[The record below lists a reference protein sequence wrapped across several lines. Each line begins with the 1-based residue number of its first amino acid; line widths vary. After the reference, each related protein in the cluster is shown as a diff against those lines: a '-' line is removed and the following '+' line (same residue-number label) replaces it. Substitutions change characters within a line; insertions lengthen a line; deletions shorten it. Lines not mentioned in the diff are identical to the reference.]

1 MDSPKSPTKTLEEII
16 KEGVALSTDKL
27 LESFKSFSD
36 QTKLSLF
43 HSMINGKPTPYD
55 ELLKIWWMNRY

>member
-1 MDSPKSPTKTLEEII
+1 MDSQKSPTKTVEEII
-16 KEGVALSTDKL
+16 KEGAALSDDKL

-43 HSMINGKPTPYD
+43 HRMINGKPTPYD
-55 ELLKIWWMNRY
+55 ELLNAWWMNRY